1 MKCKRIA
8 YTGKAESILFDTI
21 YDKIANQNEKVAEE
35 LFAYFGKESF
45 IEDFGDYLQDYKN
58 NKYDSNRID
67 ENGEPALFYDDTAK
81 KHYYLNK
88 NNEKVY
94 FPLVDRG
101 LRAIYSYKQIAK
113 IKSRLALNYFK
124 NSGLDFNNIE
134 FSEGES
140 LPNLRNF
147 IIKEIT
153 DKATELK
160 EQGGVSLLKA
170 RSLER
175 SLKYVDELVENVEN
189 FFRELSI
196 EIIENEE
203 DTSFLEE
210 EGRDPSFNQHSAERN
225 TKDNISANV
234 KLRLSLLED
243 PNTLDPIWNEPTFLD
258 RDMVYSTLQ
267 SVLSNEIA
275 LPSEDLFENYKTYL
289 SRVQDKK
296 PYLKGLLEYLNK
308 VTSENQKSE
317 FVQAFNLIKNNH
329 IVTQFEITKRV
340 VNEETGETE
349 MFVEHRSLPISDT
362 GSKITV
368 VKDAWDINFQN
379 NFLTA
384 DNTLKTGSIERLNK
398 ASNVLK
404 QYFKDSEL
412 LTEDNVEGFEILAN
426 KSIKFLETLG
436 VNLTKE
442 GFDNFID
449 NFGKDI
455 TFNDRL
461 KNLKTLINQ
470 TEYVVNGIK
479 TKYSYK
485 SEDYSS
491 FIGLSQTLTKLASSE
506 AFFLNEGSDATIV
519 TSSSTGKSKQ
529 KWIYSYPSYVST
541 KVKQWKKNPKL
552 LLDLYKS
559 GNYQLGSFYM
569 GVLTGTINNK
579 GEKLNLEEKD
589 QLELS
594 KKILEGL
601 DVAIMNQMSSD
612 SEYKET
618 TNLSYKDYLVD
629 YVNKVLKEDDF
640 IRTTTPADKTT
651 ELQIKTGIRLNSFNG
666 LNQDKKINIRPRTL
680 DIFFNYFSS
689 EYNRMLEANQDV
701 INAETN
707 PEKYKLTPHYHY
719 QYEIKDKNGNK
730 IINPNPYDKS
740 GNAFKS
746 QYFEKL
752 SPNSKGQTNL
762 EDQITNLLY
771 DNKGNFNFQ
780 KLTRESSE
788 ELNSLFNQYITTNL
802 RSRIEQT
809 ISYLQANEVFI
820 RNKEGIIVPNKID
833 SKILTSGAYRNV
845 SAAQKAIAFAT
856 DFIINGL
863 VSNVEYSKMFT
874 GDVAFYKNMVD
885 YKKRVPASYTDGL
898 QLRITQGNEF
908 FNIATIESV
917 YRKSPFYDLL
927 VESLSEEGAR
937 PYENI
942 NSADAQAWITPK
954 RWKFLIQALGKW
966 TKVHDEVYKKM
977 ISNNIEQYTEK
988 ELKVAAQPLKGV
1000 YFFRD
1005 NSGKPT
1011 YLKYSQAVLTK
1022 SLIQDSDL
1030 EKVFNQMEVDNV
1042 DELITFDGVKV
1053 GAIEPT
1059 KIHDENGNVVQDI
1072 KYNVQTLSNY
1082 GWKLQQDLPTKTYK
1096 DTDVG
1101 SQIQKNIFAGLLHLQ
1116 NDTNFELDGQLVS
1129 GKYVKDEIVKTITG
1143 LTNQGLESLKK
1154 EFKIDDDFR
1163 IGDIS
1168 GFYNALISELQKRGG
1183 SENVIKALQSEV
1195 TIVGIPQSSEKL
1207 FNMFA
1212 SIMNSRLVKIKTNGG
1227 SFIQMSNFGLNKSEA
1242 DSKGV
1247 IWHPEALSTVHEPH
1261 IYIHPE
1267 TLRPT
1272 VRPGGVLISGSFIAK
1287 YIPNWKSY
1295 DEVELFVGKDGKPP
1309 IIDKKI
1315 QDNIIGYRIPNQG
1328 LASNDALQ
1336 IVGILPETSGD
1347 TIVAYT
1353 GITTKTGSDFDVDKM
1368 YIMFPSYNKKD
1379 KQLIYKE
1386 NDLGNRLI
1394 ELYKSVLTHPEV
1406 YKSVMKPID
1415 IEFIKN
1421 EINTLFPETDSVF
1434 MSHFDPEVDLKL
1446 RYYFL
1451 GGKAGVGQEANAL
1464 VDISREGKLSLN
1476 DIKYITW
1483 GHHNTEGESAF
1494 DFEYS
1499 EELSDKDLDYYVK
1512 QIVKSTATQKEIDE
1526 FKNELRK
1533 VKVGD
1538 SLTAILNAF
1547 VDIAKDPYISKGN
1560 WTTATTNIG
1569 NLLLRIGAHPL
1580 YVVNFLANPVIAEY
1594 IEYLKSKEGITN
1606 TEKDLGSLDSFKK
1619 FKKHIVKTALNASTP
1634 ESSNTLLGNL
1644 YLDYYKNF
1652 NIDWQKEKLSQDL
1665 KNNFVTKEQYDKE
1678 IIKLDN
1684 SFNTSKT
1691 KVKKLLKVSDEEIT
1705 NIINLMN
1712 QQHSKVFLHE
1722 KYSVFN
1728 KDRFDLEYFRNQV
1741 TTTKPDSE
1749 FRMNILN
1756 TFKEL
1761 NEFSKNVR
1769 ENVMVSKLDTDG
1781 MGKDHN
1787 KLFTIFNMI
1796 QIINDKVENNV
1807 PGAIKG
1813 FNSKFEGTTL
1823 EAYYNSLKW
1832 VKNVVE
1838 SNPLLFPTG
1847 TIQTRQQFNEISQD
1861 VYSSLLTNEEMSN
1874 DLSREYNSY
1883 LMEQFFNITKEE
1895 KLDLIDNLPNRFKE
1909 FKEANKDKYFILDE
1923 LTLDIPKS
1931 KKRKAIISLTN
1942 RKKSKAY
1949 EKIFTDS
1956 WRDLFIDNP
1965 TLAEDLV
1972 KYSFVTSGFKM
1983 NATQFYTYIPFEYFV
1998 QNQINSKVND
2008 IINNNTFDFLD
2019 KFYLNKLENKKYV
2032 KKVFD
2037 NNLNLA
2043 IGTNV
2048 VKKDNGFKLEKG
2060 SKYYVE
2066 LEVKIPDN
2074 APADF
2079 VPKLK
2084 YYKLVGFNKNE
2095 DGLYVRINN
2104 TPLSLNKRKLTD
2116 YSDNIFD
2123 DVINEETQYIK
2134 SQVIFDRNMN
2144 KINDI
2149 VDDVIE
2155 TTEVQPQV
2163 QPQSNKILFKEELTL
2178 GYKNRTIK
2186 NASAD
2191 ATIAIAIDFNSAGE
2205 RLTKSSVLSQNKKYI
2220 SLDASN
2226 LTVTQERVDKIVEQL
2241 NSAKEYTSENITS
2254 LKPNEVFVFGSN
2266 AEGVHGKG
2274 AALLAKTN
2282 FGAKQS
2288 QSEGLQGQS
2297 YAVITKKNWR
2307 VEKSSTLEEI
2317 GKGLQDMLL
2326 FAKQNPDK
2334 KFLVTKLGSS
2344 LAGYSVEEIK
2354 ELFEKLKN
2362 IIPNNV
2368 ILPKE
2373 YEIRGITLNIAGN
2386 GIYTMK
2392 GKYTQQQVDDFTY
2405 NLLKAVIESPNLKTK
2420 IESIRSGGQT
2430 GFDEAGTKA
2439 GIKLGLPTLTLAP
2452 KGWTF
2457 RDITGKDISNEQQ
2470 FKARFGE
2477 VITQQP
2483 QLVENIYNQLGNKT
2497 VSNNVEILDWKD
2509 LKEYDAP
2516 IEKDLEGN
2524 LEFIISTRIPK
2535 VFNHFGNPFSHDP
2548 AGKTQ
2553 GLIKTETIKEAV
2565 EKYIDWVINSKDD
2578 RAEWIRKQ
2586 IQSGKLKG
2594 LPILYYKELNQP
2606 SHATAL
2612 DYLINKHNWNIETNN
2627 QPSQLSLFPELS
2639 EQEFNNLTEEE
2650 RATILWQKNNC

>member
-1 MKCKRIA
+1 MKCKRKA

-45 IEDFGDYLQDYKN
+45 IEDFGDYLQDYEN

-124 NSGLDFNNIE
+124 NSRLDFNNIE

-243 PNTLDPIWNEPTFLD
+243 PNVLDPIWNEPTFLD

-267 SVLSNEIA
+267 SILSNEIT
-275 LPSEDLFENYKTYL
+275 LPNEDLFENYKVYI
-289 SRVQDKK
+289 SRVQEKK
-296 PYLKGLLEYLNK
+296 PYLKGLLNYLNK

-368 VKDAWDINFQN
+368 VKDAWDANFQS
-379 NFLTA
+379 NFLTS
-384 DNTLKTGSIERLNK
+384 DNTLKEGSVDRLNK
-398 ASNVLK
+398 ASVVLK
-404 QYFKDSEL
+404 QYFKDSEK
-412 LTEDNVEGFEILAN
+412 LTEENTKDFENLAN
-426 KSIKFLETLG
+426 KIVKFLETLG
-436 VNLTKE
+436 VNVTKE

-470 TEYVVNGIK
+470 SEYVVTGIK
-479 TKYSYK
+479 SKYNYRT
-485 SEDYSS
+485 EDYSS
-491 FIGLSQTLTKLASSE
+491 FINLSQTFTKLASSE

-519 TSSSTGKSKQ
+519 TASSTGKSKQ

-541 KVKQWKKNPKL
+541 KVKQWKKNPQL

-559 GNYQLGSFYM
+559 GNYQLDSYYM
-569 GVLTGTINNK
+569 GVLTATINTK
-579 GEKLNLEEKD
+579 GEKLNLEEKK
-589 QLELS
+589 QLALS
-594 KKILEGL
+594 KKILENL
-601 DVAIMNQMSSD
+601 DVAVMNQMSSE
-612 SEYKET
+612 SEYKDT

-666 LNQDKKINIRPRTL
+666 LSQDGKINIRPRTL
-680 DIFFNYFSS
+680 DVFFGYLAS
-689 EYNRMLEANQDV
+689 EINRMIEANQDV

-719 QYEIKDKNGNK
+719 KYGNK
-730 IINPNPYDKS
+730 NIYDKS

-762 EDQITNLLY
+762 EKQITDILY
-771 DNKGNFNFQ
+771 DGNGNVNFQ

-788 ELNSLFNQYITTNL
+788 ELNNLFNQYITTNL
-802 RSRIEQT
+802 RARIAQT
-809 ISYLQANEVFI
+809 TSYLQANEIFI
-820 RNKEGIIVPNKID
+820 RNEQGHIVPNKID
-833 SKILTSGAYRNV
+833 SKILLSNSYKNV
-845 SAAQKAIAFAT
+845 SAMQKAIAFST
-856 DFIINGL
+856 DFVTNGL
-863 VSNVEYSKMFT
+863 IANIEYSKMFT
-874 GDVAFYKNMVD
+874 GDVAYYKNMVD

-898 QLRITQGNEF
+898 QLRITPGNEF

-927 VESLSEEGAR
+927 VESLGEEGAK
-937 PYENI
+937 PYESI

-954 RWKFLIQALGKW
+954 RWKFLIQALGKR
-966 TKVHDEVYKKM
+966 TKVHDEVYRKM
-977 ISNNIEQYTEK
+977 ISDNVEEYTEK

-1000 YFFRD
+1000 YFFR
-1005 NSGKPT
+1005 NANGKPT
-1011 YLKYSQAVLTK
+1011 YLKYSQAVLSK
-1022 SLIQDSDL
+1022 SLIQGSDL
-1030 EKVFNQMEVDNV
+1030 QRVFEKMEIDKV

-1059 KIHDENGNVVQDI
+1059 TIHDKDGNVVQDI
-1072 KYNVQTLSNY
+1072 KFNVQTLSNY

-1129 GKYVKDEIVKTITG
+1129 GKYIKDEIVKTITG
-1143 LTNQGLESLKK
+1143 LTNKGLESLKK

-1287 YIPNWKSY
+1287 YVPNWKTY
-1295 DEVELFVGKDGKPP
+1295 TPQELFIDYQGKGP

-1476 DIKYITW
+1476 DVKYITW

-1499 EELSDKDLDYYVK
+1499 EELSDKDLNYYVK
-1512 QIVKSTATQKEIDE
+1512 QMVKSTATQKEIDE

-1606 TEKDLGSLDSFKK
+1606 TEKDLGSLDSFEK
-1619 FKKHIVKTALNASTP
+1619 FKKHIVKTALDVSTP

-1644 YLDYYKNF
+1644 YLDYYNKF
-1652 NIDWQKEKLSQDL
+1652 NIDWKKEKIAEQFE
-1665 KNNFVTKEQYDKE
+1665 NNIITKEEHDKE
-1678 IIKLDN
+1678 ITKLDN
-1684 SFNTSKT
+1684 VYNESFT
-1691 KVKKLLKVSDEEIT
+1691 KVKKILKLSNDQMLEI
-1705 NIINLMN
+1705 IDLMN

-1796 QIINDKVENNV
+1796 QIINDKVENNI

-1847 TIQTRQQFNEISQD
+1847 TTQIRQIFNEISQD
-1861 VYSSLLTNEEMSN
+1861 IYNSLLVNEELTT

-1883 LMEQFFNITKEE
+1883 LLEQFFDISKDE
-1895 KLDLIDNLPNRFKE
+1895 KTDLIDNLPKRFKE
-1909 FKEANKDKYFILDE
+1909 FKDANKDKYFILDE
-1923 LTLDIPKS
+1923 LNLTIPKS
-1931 KKRKAIISLTN
+1931 KKFKATISLTN

-1949 EKIFTDS
+1949 EQQFTDS

-1983 NATQFYTYIPFEYFV
+1983 NSTQFYTYIPFEYFV
-1998 QNQINSKVND
+1998 QNQINTKVND
-2008 IINNNTFDFLD
+2008 IINGNNFDFLD
-2019 KFYLNKLENKKYV
+2019 KFYLNKLDVKKYV
-2032 KKVFD
+2032 KKVFENNLSLEIND
-2037 NNLNLA
+2037 NN
-2043 IGTNV
+2043 
-2048 VKKDNGFKLEKG
+2048 VKKANGFKLAK
-2060 SKYYVE
+2060 SSNYYVE
-2066 LEVKIPDN
+2066 LDFKIPDN

-2079 VPKLK
+2079 VPTPM
-2084 YYKLVGFNKNE
+2084 YYKLVGFDKDQN
-2095 DGLYVRINN
+2095 GLYVRIKS
-2104 TPLSLNKRKLTD
+2104 TPLTLNKRKLTD
-2116 YSDNIFD
+2116 YSDN
-2123 DVINEETQYIK
+2123 VVEEVNNEETQYIK
-2134 SQVIFDRNMN
+2134 LQVIHDRNMN

-2155 TTEVQPQV
+2155 TTEVQNEV
-2163 QPQSNKILFKEELTL
+2163 QLQLVEVKNQLVEYNEEFFKQ
-2178 GYKNRTIK
+2178 
-2186 NASAD
+2186 
-2191 ATIAIAIDFNSAGE
+2191 IDNNNI
-2205 RLTKSSVLSQNKKYI
+2205 R
-2220 SLDASN
+2220 
-2226 LTVTQERVDKIVEQL
+2226 EQL
-2241 NSAKEYTSENITS
+2241 LNSKYKYS
-2254 LKPNEVFVFGSN
+2254 LQTLDSYNKPNED
-2266 AEGVHGKG
+2266 
-2274 AALLAKTN
+2274 
-2282 FGAKQS
+2282 
-2288 QSEGLQGQS
+2288 
-2297 YAVITKKNWR
+2297 VIDIKITEDN
-2307 VEKSSTLEEI
+2307 VEEAI
-2317 GKGLQDMLL
+2317 NNPQRILQDGLENDLPVTNYYFESKENGGYDYSSMT
-2326 FAKQNPDK
+2326 AK
-2334 KFLVTKLGSS
+2334 
-2344 LAGYSVEEIK
+2344 EI
-2354 ELFEKLKN
+2354 
-2362 IIPNNV
+2362 
-2368 ILPKE
+2368 
-2373 YEIRGITLNIAGN
+2373 YEDYLN
-2386 GIYTMK
+2386 
-2392 GKYTQQQVDDFTY
+2392 
-2405 NLLKAVIESPNLKTK
+2405 
-2420 IESIRSGGQT
+2420 
-2430 GFDEAGTKA
+2430 
-2439 GIKLGLPTLTLAP
+2439 
-2452 KGWTF
+2452 
-2457 RDITGKDISNEQQ
+2457 
-2470 FKARFGE
+2470 
-2477 VITQQP
+2477 
-2483 QLVENIYNQLGNKT
+2483 
-2497 VSNNVEILDWKD
+2497 
-2509 LKEYDAP
+2509 
-2516 IEKDLEGN
+2516 EKDLSQKED
-2524 LEFIISTRIPK
+2524 IIQFLNTLG
-2535 VFNHFGNPFSHDP
+2535 FNI
-2548 AGKTQ
+2548 KTQ
-2553 GLIKTETIKEAV
+2553 EEIEAS
-2565 EKYIDWVINSKDD
+2565 YIN
-2578 RAEWIRKQ
+2578 
-2586 IQSGKLKG
+2586 
-2594 LPILYYKELNQP
+2594 PN
-2606 SHATAL
+2606 
-2612 DYLINKHNWNIETNN
+2612 
-2627 QPSQLSLFPELS
+2627 QLSLF
-2639 EQEFNNLTEEE
+2639 NNSQDLWNIHKVLLEENGMTEESFNQLYNE
-2650 RATILWQKNNC
+2650 MGETYIREYIKKCKE